1 MTARVLDLTAA
12 RDRRRVPC
20 TIVPLESAGD
30 RRIRE
35 ARRRCAEQAER
46 GALVEMLIALG
57 TDTPSTAVWL
67 DKLTLGELHARV
79 AEFQRYRAEAK
90 P

>member
-1 MTARVLDLTAA
+1 VTARILSLAAA
-12 RDRRRVPC
+12 RAARRVPC
-20 TIVPLESAGD
+20 AVLPLESASE

-35 ARRRCAEQAER
+35 ARRRRAEQVER
-46 GALVEMLIALG
+46 RDLVQALIDLG

-79 AEFQRYRAEAK
+79 AEFRRYRAEAA